1 MLGFAAS
8 CDALQ
13 NGEQAAEIVG
23 DIGAFF
29 VYGHGQN
36 LLWTKRVFVFRIISF
51 YDGRARPGDIVL
63 GADALHGAR
72 LVKWRGSAYRLGW
85 K

>member
-1 MLGFAAS
+1 MVVLMLGACGFLR
-8 CDALQ
+8 ALQ

-36 LLWTKRVFVFRIISF
+36 LLWDKAGYFVFRIISF
-51 YDGRARPGDIVL
+51 YDGRARPGDIVF
-63 GADALHGAR
+63 GADALHGA
-72 LVKWRGSAYRLGW
+72 V
-85 K
+85 

>member
-1 MLGFAAS
+1 MGICGFLR
-8 CDALQ
+8 ALQ

-51 YDGRARPGDIVL
+51 YDGRALPGDIVL
-63 GADALHGAR
+63 GADALHGA
-72 LVKWRGSAYRLGW
+72 V
-85 K
+85 